1 MPRLTLISCQVLV
14 VFTGGLLVGS
24 SAGTASPIGPDL
36 PAAAPFTQCASGG
49 AAGLVEGSSPCS
61 RSDGNGSD
69 DVIFSLLPFA
79 GVSANASVAGDAQ
92 EGFSG
97 FATLDYS
104 FEIIGGNPGDQVP
117 VLIFTNLFTSIGG
130 DVGNQH
136 PRRLSLAH

>member
-1 MPRLTLISCQVLV
+1 MPRPTLTSCQLVV
-14 VFTGGLLVGS
+14 VFTCRLLAGS
-24 SAGTASPIGPDL
+24 SAATATPLGPTL
-36 PAAAPFTQCASGG
+36 PAAAPFIQCASGG
-49 AAGLVEGSSPCS
+49 APGLVEGSSPCS

-130 DVGNQH
+130 DVGNQQ